1 MEEIKDVTEDGPISI
16 KMISKL
22 IMVTSK
28 MKKVNNKNI
37 KVKNNKNIG
46 KLYEK
51 SKKKTEDTICN
62 DLCEDNKKINKNID
76 KIDNFQKQSSKKIL
90 NKPITC

>member
-1 MEEIKDVTEDGPISI
+1 MKEHLVEEDSMVMREHLVVEIKDVTEDGPISI

-28 MKKVNNKNI
+28 LKKVNDKNI
-37 KVKNNKNIG
+37 KVKNDMNIG

-51 SKKKTEDTICN
+51 SKKKR
-62 DLCEDNKKINKNID
+62 
-76 KIDNFQKQSSKKIL
+76 
-90 NKPITC
+90 